1 MRDFEKQVKKV
12 LEERKKLEKEQQE
25 RAEEII
31 ERAIRFFEDIGV
43 ESVHIEIENETSNT
57 IAVYSEKKEKGGC
70 ITAPY
75 RVFDIVIDILSS
87 EDNKIS
93 KYFNISINSK
103 SILLRLK
110 DNAWTKKGGMFLLF
124 SFI

>member
-110 DNAWTKKGGMFLLF
+110 DNA
-124 SFI
+124 

>member
-1 MRDFEKQVKKV
+1 MKDFEKQVKKV

-57 IAVYSEKKEKGGC
+57 IVVYSGKKEKGGC

-75 RVFDIVIDILSS
+75 RVFDIVTDILSS